1 MDIITLY
8 DENNNKKDYKVLLV
22 INDEYKYII
31 YTDIDN
37 KDLRNNL
44 MVAKVKS
51 LDNLSETLPINQD
64 EWKYIE
70 NKYKEIIK

>member
-37 KDLRNNL
+37 NDLRNNL

-51 LDNLSETLPINQD
+51 LDNLSDTLPINQD

>member
-51 LDNLSETLPINQD
+51 LDNLSDTLPINQD

>member
-51 LDNLSETLPINQD
+51 LDNLSETLQITQD

>member
-51 LDNLSETLPINQD
+51 LDNLSETLPITQD

-70 NKYKEIIK
+70 NKYKKIIK

>member
-51 LDNLSETLPINQD
+51 LDNLSETLQINQD

>member
-37 KDLRNNL
+37 KDLRSNL